1 ANLEITERSPPGF
14 DNHLQHGH
22 VPPWPEEK
30 ERRLPLNTRT
40 ALPAPQ
46 QHDALLPEPIGKAH
60 RVESVGSA
68 AGVQHQR
75 ALDGDAELRG
85 HVFEIE
91 NGAEVDVRS
100 VVPVRWQQLRGR
112 HAPAEE
118 QPPTNAPIAKIG
130 ERYDG

>member
-1 ANLEITERSPPGF
+1 MRVRAYIRAPRNVGRELHRAEMVEEDEGSNHAPLRERQNAANLEITERSPPGF

-68 AGVQHQR
+68 AGVQHQ
-75 ALDGDAELRG
+75 
-85 HVFEIE
+85 
-91 NGAEVDVRS
+91 
-100 VVPVRWQQLRGR
+100 
-112 HAPAEE
+112 
-118 QPPTNAPIAKIG
+118 
-130 ERYDG
+130 